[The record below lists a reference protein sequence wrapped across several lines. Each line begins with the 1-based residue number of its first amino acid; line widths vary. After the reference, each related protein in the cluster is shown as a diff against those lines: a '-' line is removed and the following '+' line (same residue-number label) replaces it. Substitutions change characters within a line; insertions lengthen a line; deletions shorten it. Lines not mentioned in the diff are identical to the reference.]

1 MRATARLSHRPRVL
15 GGSAS
20 TAIPPSVTHAVKD
33 SSSLAATPLTHVRV
47 LPPVYS
53 HPSLLGSSWD
63 VLGGADPP
71 PTAPAGSRS
80 TMSTAPAPS
89 AAAVPVPAPLPA
101 PVGPTPLPVDR
112 FTLPAINSG
121 NDYLQN
127 RDLILFWLR
136 SPGFSTGRPDSALI
150 TDTTNFLAS
159 EYWEGQLRMAVQ
171 DGPVRNLF
179 ANTGDLYYGHGFEM
193 LASLEAEFKPAT
205 FSHTFT
211 TFISLVNDKQAEEG
225 LHEFQARF
233 EGHLHVMSQ
242 SAISIPPILQAMLF
256 LRALHPRY
264 KSIVDLFASK
274 QRDISVA
281 SINSIILDARF
292 IDEFNFFGSNGNPA
306 PVCDDPLDT
315 ASQLESI
322 DDDDYPPAQAPLDEF
337 NPPSD
342 SPIGNHMPDDTA
354 DDSVSVGIR

>member
-1 MRATARLSHRPRVL
+1 MTIFEVVS
-15 GGSAS
+15 
-20 TAIPPSVTHAVKD
+20 
-33 SSSLAATPLTHVRV
+33 
-47 LPPVYS
+47 
-53 HPSLLGSSWD
+53 
-63 VLGGADPP
+63 
-71 PTAPAGSRS
+71 
-80 TMSTAPAPS
+80 
-89 AAAVPVPAPLPA
+89 
-101 PVGPTPLPVDR
+101 
-112 FTLPAINSG
+112 
-121 NDYLQN
+121 
-127 RDLILFWLR
+127 
-136 SPGFSTGRPDSALI
+136 LI
-150 TDTTNFLAS
+150 TDTTNSLAS
-159 EYWEGQLRMAVQ
+159 QYWEGQLRMAVQ

-225 LHEFQARF
+225 LHEFRARF

-342 SPIGNHMPDDTA
+342 SPYTKATFGTGGDGASFRRRGLAKVLVGVSQCLVRLLKGTDKIYANS
-354 DDSVSVGIR
+354 SVTFSSFWASLGFIETCNDVFQNELSDATLNALTTLARLTPNDETQHQCHTIDCCL